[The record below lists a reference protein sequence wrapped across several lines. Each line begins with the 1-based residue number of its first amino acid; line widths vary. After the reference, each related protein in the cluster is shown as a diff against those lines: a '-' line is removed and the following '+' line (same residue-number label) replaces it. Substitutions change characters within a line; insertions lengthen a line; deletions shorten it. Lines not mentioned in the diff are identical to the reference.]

1 MTPVKVECHGGSWM
15 DEDLLKSTL
24 EFLTRDAL
32 TYVVV
37 DESQDF
43 KSSAPTHDGL
53 YRPAGGR
60 TRTCSQRC
68 HLEDA

>member
-1 MTPVKVECHGGSWM
+1 M

-37 DESQDF
+37 DEVERD
-43 KSSAPTHDGL
+43 
-53 YRPAGGR
+53 RPALRVMASTQTGTFR
-60 TRTCSQRC
+60 RY
-68 HLEDA
+68 L

>member
-37 DESQDF
+37 DEVERD
-43 KSSAPTHDGL
+43 
-53 YRPAGGR
+53 RPALRVMASIQTGTFR
-60 TRTCSQRC
+60 RY
-68 HLEDA
+68 L

>member
-37 DESQDF
+37 DEVERD
-43 KSSAPTHDGL
+43 
-53 YRPAGGR
+53 RPALR
-60 TRTCSQRC
+60 VMASI
-68 HLEDA
+68 